1 MKCFNCGFK
10 TRTIYPKLDGIQYV
24 QKMCLACGWKSHPIA
39 VIRLGAEENRDTAD
53 LEVQRCASRPRSE

>member
-24 QKMCLACGWKSHPIA
+24 QKMCLACGWKSYPTA
-39 VIRLGAEENRDTAD
+39 VIRLEAAKNRGTEN
-53 LEVQRCASRPRSE
+53 LEAQACSPRPRSE